1 MNEDL
6 RKELSTSDSG
16 LQEAEQ
22 SDAGQSDSAKYKEKV
37 WSTFR
42 PWHIIFLKLF
52 LFGYKI
58 T

>member
-42 PWHIIFLKLF
+42 PWHIIF
-52 LFGYKI
+52 
-58 T
+58 

>member
-6 RKELSTSDSG
+6 RKELPTSDSG

-37 WSTFR
+37 
-42 PWHIIFLKLF
+42 
-52 LFGYKI
+52 
-58 T
+58 